1 MTTAGFTQDQ
11 LLTVLWNI
19 GRALAILIIG
29 LVLARLA
36 RQGIMR
42 LGVSRRIAVNLTA
55 LLGNLAQML
64 IIAFACVLILPTF
77 GVDWT
82 GLLTLIG
89 TVGLAISLAF
99 QDLFKNIIAGIY
111 ILIERP
117 FQIGDVI
124 TVERAGSPITGTV
137 QAIELRVTA
146 LRTVD
151 GLQVI
156 VPNGTLFTEVL
167 TNRTAFNLQ
176 RDILSVC
183 VAPGDRT
190 LSNLTTTITD
200 TLRTIPEISG
210 SPAPSTR
217 VENYSPT
224 QLKLHVEFWSAP
236 AAEATATGAA
246 VLALRQALPDADVSV
261 VA

>member
-1 MTTAGFTQDQ
+1 MTTTGFTQDQ
-11 LLTVLWNI
+11 LLAVLWNI

-36 RQGIMR
+36 RQAILR
-42 LGVSRRIAVNLTA
+42 LGVSRRIAVNLAA
-55 LLGNLAQML
+55 LIGNLAQML

-99 QDLFKNIIAGIY
+99 QDLLKNIIAGIY

-124 TVERAGSPITGTV
+124 TVERAGSSITGTV
-137 QAIELRVTA
+137 QAIELRVSA
-146 LRTVD
+146 LRTAD

-156 VPNGTLFTEVL
+156 VPNSTLFTEVL
-167 TNRTAFNLQ
+167 INRTAFNLQ
-176 RDILSVC
+176 RDIISV
-183 VAPGDRT
+183 AIEPGERT
-190 LSNLTTTITD
+190 LSNLTTTISD
-200 TLRTIPEISG
+200 ALRTIAEISG

-236 AAEATATGAA
+236 ADEVAVTSAA
-246 VLALRQALPDADVSV
+246 VLALRQALPDAEVTV
-261 VA
+261 IA